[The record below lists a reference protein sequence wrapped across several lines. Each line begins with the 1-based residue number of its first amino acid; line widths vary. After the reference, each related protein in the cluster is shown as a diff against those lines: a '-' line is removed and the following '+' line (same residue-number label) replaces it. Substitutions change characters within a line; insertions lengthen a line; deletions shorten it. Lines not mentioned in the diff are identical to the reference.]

1 MVKPFILTI
10 FFFVLC
16 IKIAPGSNVYSDKRG
31 RPQYSSLIPF
41 PRVGR
46 SSGSGGRSN
55 NMWYYGQKRGG
66 KSGLIPFP
74 RVGRSGARTWDLD
87 ETSASHR
94 DKVGSVE
101 YEPPSSMRSQSVG
114 KLSGAK
120 QLRSWPPRRDGF
132 KRRITRSYWDRRIL
146 RSLGP
151 PPEHSRAKKQSLI
164 PFPRTGKRSLAA
176 GDNAGLTPSKEE
188 NQIYVYE
195 NDDDEDPEF
204 YETEA
209 DVMDGEDNGDLTMDE
224 DYEDSLGANLQG
236 RGHSMLI
243 SNLPYAGMS

>member
-1 MVKPFILTI
+1 LTRPLHHTGTKVTVSNILYHPFTSD
-10 FFFVLC
+10 
-16 IKIAPGSNVYSDKRG
+16 IKLSD
-31 RPQYSSLIPF
+31 SSANSISTVNF
-41 PRVGR
+41 
-46 SSGSGGRSN
+46 
-55 NMWYYGQKRGG
+55 
-66 KSGLIPFP
+66 
-74 RVGRSGARTWDLD
+74 
-87 ETSASHR
+87 E
-94 DKVGSVE
+94 VGSVE
-101 YEPPSSMRSQSVG
+101 YDPSSSGRQSQLAG

-164 PFPRTGKRSLAA
+164 PFPRTGKRSLGS
-176 GDNAGLTPSKEE
+176 GDNSGLTPSKEE

-204 YETEA
+204 YETDA
-209 DVMDGEDNGDLTMDE
+209 DVMNGEDDGVLTMDD

-236 RGHSMLI
+236 RGHSFLI